1 MAQTRGQG
9 CPRSAF
15 PSALAGNFL
24 RVFPGRLDRFPD
36 VTSRAKSEALFAEA
50 LKFIPGGVN
59 SPVRAFR
66 AVGGQPFF
74 VQKAK
79 GARVWDVDG
88 NKYIDYVCTWGP
100 AILGHAHP
108 GIIKAVQQA
117 AKNGTSFGI
126 PNPFEVTMAKLVCAA
141 VPSVQKVRLC
151 NSGTEAC
158 MSAIRLARGFTRR
171 DKIIKFDGC
180 YHGHADSLLVK
191 AGSGAL
197 TFGCP
202 DSAGVPAAF
211 TQHTIVLPFNDVDAV
226 KAAFEANKGQIAGII
241 LEPVPGNAGLYLPE
255 PGYLEFLRKLTGDNG
270 ALLIFDEV
278 MTGFRLA
285 WGGAQQRFGIA
296 PDLSC
301 FGKIIG
307 GGLPV
312 GAFGGRADIME
323 WLSPLG
329 PVYQAG
335 TLSGNPLA
343 MAAGIAA
350 LQELSNAECGVQNA
364 ESRSATLS
372 QPTEEAKASSAP
384 DDVKTRPNLRRISQ
398 AVPSPGGEGQ
408 GGGGSQI
415 PKAEIRRPKSE
426 AGPYAHLEELGTQL
440 EAGLK
445 DAAKSANV
453 PVQFNRCGSMFC
465 AYFTD
470 RAVHNLADAMHSD
483 RERFKKFFH
492 GLLTEG
498 IYLAPS
504 QFEAGFISTAHTAVE
519 IEKTVRAAAKVMRSF

>member
-1 MAQTRGQG
+1 MR
-9 CPRSAF
+9 
-15 PSALAGNFL
+15 
-24 RVFPGRLDRFPD
+24 RVI
-36 VTSRAKSEALFAEA
+36 SHSKSEALFAEA
-50 LKFIPGGVN
+50 LNHIPGGVN

-74 VQKAK
+74 VNKAK

-88 NKYIDYVCTWGP
+88 NEFIDYVCTWGP

-108 GIIKAVQQA
+108 KIIEAVKRA
-117 AKNGTSFGI
+117 ADNGTSFGI
-126 PNPFEVTMAKLVCAA
+126 PNPYEVTMAKLICSL
-141 VPSVQKVRLC
+141 VPSVQKVRMT

-158 MSAIRLARGFTRR
+158 MSAIRLARGFTKR

-197 TFGCP
+197 TFGNP

-211 TQHTIVLPFNDVDAV
+211 TQHTIVLPFNDMDAV
-226 KAAFEANKGQIAGII
+226 KAAFAANKNQIAGII
-241 LEPVPGNAGLYLPE
+241 IEPVPGNAGLYLPR
-255 PGYLEFLRKLTGDNG
+255 PGYLEFLREITQADG

-285 WGGAQQRFGIA
+285 KGGAQERFGIK

-301 FGKIIG
+301 FGKVIG

-312 GAFGGRADIME
+312 GAFGGRAEIMDC
-323 WLSPLG
+323 LAPLG

-350 LQELSNAECGVQNA
+350 LEELSGCTC
-364 ESRSATLS
+364 ESAAGSLPRSHERSHDAYS
-372 QPTEEAKASSAP
+372 
-384 DDVKTRPNLRRISQ
+384 R
-398 AVPSPGGEGQ
+398 
-408 GGGGSQI
+408 
-415 PKAEIRRPKSE
+415 
-426 AGPYAHLEELGTQL
+426 LEELGAQL
-440 EAGLK
+440 EAGMK
-445 DAAKSANV
+445 DAAKSAGV
-453 PVQFNRCGSMFC
+453 PVTFNRCGSMFC
-465 AYFTD
+465 GYFTNGP
-470 RAVHNLADAMHSD
+470 VWNLADAMKSD

-492 GLLTEG
+492 GMLEAG

-504 QFEAGFISTAHTAVE
+504 QFEAGFISTAHTEAD
-519 IEKTVRAAAKVMRSF
+519 IAATVNAAARALENS